1 MAEKFTPRQAVK
13 DLLQGIAPPRPLFL
27 PIVFALGARIENLPL
42 RSFLS
47 NPTKITNALRQIRT
61 RLRSDGITCFCDPL
75 LEVQALGGIVQ
86 WESDDIPTGVRWA
99 PADSDDEFLAALPS
113 AEDAVKA
120 SCVATAIEVIRRL
133 KAIIT
138 DGSLLVA
145 CVTGPLKL
153 ATLLAR
159 RNGMLHSDSDRIP
172 SKFLEHAATAVSRI
186 ASAFAESGANMIFIH
201 ENFPPFALPETLGDW
216 GASLAT
222 AINII
227 RFYEALPV
235 LLTTFPNSIA
245 PIIDGDGF
253 MLQARDGIMCAETD
267 LSVAT
272 GDVPKVSSSATPTT
286 LGVALPLSVFISS
299 GSADADLDQ
308 NLRRLISARQPPI
321 ITTAGDIPATTDM
334 KRLNRV
340 WELLHC

>member
-27 PIVFALGARIENLPL
+27 PIVFSLGARIENMPL
-42 RSFLS
+42 RSFLA
-47 NPTKITNALRQIRT
+47 NPTKITNSLRQIRT

-75 LEVQALGGIVQ
+75 LEAQALGGIVQ
-86 WESDDIPTGVRWA
+86 WESDDSPTGVRWA
-99 PADSDDEFLAALPS
+99 PADSDEEFLAALPS
-113 AEDAVKA
+113 AEVAVKTR
-120 SCVATAIEVIRRL
+120 CVTIGVEVIRRL
-133 KAIIT
+133 KALTT
-138 DGSLLVA
+138 DGSLLTA

-153 ATLLAR
+153 ARLLAH
-159 RNGMLHSDSDRIP
+159 RNGSVQSDSSRI
-172 SKFLEHAATAVSRI
+172 SGEFLERATTAVSGV
-186 ASAFAESGANMIFIH
+186 ASAFAEAGTDVVFIR
-201 ENFPPFALPETLGDW
+201 EDFPPFALPVAPKNW
-216 GASLAT
+216 GTALAT

-245 PIIDGDGF
+245 PIVDGDGF
-253 MLQARDGIMCAETD
+253 MLQARGGIMCFETD
-267 LSVAT
+267 LSVGT
-272 GDVPKVSSSATPTT
+272 DDVPKVSNSAAATT
-286 LGVALPLSVFISS
+286 LGIALPLSVFISS
-299 GSADADLDQ
+299 ASADADIDQ
-308 NLRRLISARQPPI
+308 NLRRLISERQPPV